1 MRRAQRALPSWQ
13 KVRERRKR
21 LDGYRCVYCGATRDL
36 AVDLTRACTATTA
49 SRRSPTASPPAD
61 RATHAAALSGG
72 TPIRLYEGDCH
83 SQIGRVLSSIVGRVA
98 GYRSNEYALLKAC
111 TRFVEATLD
120 PAPRE
125 LRHGRTNR
133 EGFAKKKMVAVV
145 ALVVIAGVLIYALAA

>member
-1 MRRAQRALPSWQ
+1 M
-13 KVRERRKR
+13 
-21 LDGYRCVYCGATRDL
+21 
-36 AVDLTRACTATTA
+36 
-49 SRRSPTASPPAD
+49 
-61 RATHAAALSGG
+61 
-72 TPIRLYEGDCH
+72 
-83 SQIGRVLSSIVGRVA
+83 GRVA

-145 ALVVIAGVLIYALAA
+145 ALVVIAAVLIYALAA